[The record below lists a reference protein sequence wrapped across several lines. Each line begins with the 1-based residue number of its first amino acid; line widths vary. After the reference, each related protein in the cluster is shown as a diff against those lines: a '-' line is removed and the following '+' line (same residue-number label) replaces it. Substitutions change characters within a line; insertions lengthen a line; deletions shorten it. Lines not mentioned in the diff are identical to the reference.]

1 MAVMGCNTRRI
12 KMLRKA
18 LRPRPARGAQLLRFS
33 RPRNLTDLR
42 RPFEHVIKAW
52 VAPDEQHYSMT
63 GTSPKHAFWNAPL
76 FGIAMKT
83 GYRLCFEN
91 TNEFERT
98 QF

>member
-1 MAVMGCNTRRI
+1 VRHAPDQNAPVSTQAETSARSPITAVYEGHAI
-12 KMLRKA
+12 
-18 LRPRPARGAQLLRFS
+18 S
-33 RPRNLTDLR
+33 RLAA
-42 RPFEHVIKAW
+42 PFEDVIKAC

-63 GTSPKHAFWNAPL
+63 VTSPKHAFWNAPL

>member
-1 MAVMGCNTRRI
+1 MGCDRRRI
-12 KMLRKA
+12 KMPRKA
-18 LRPRPARGAQLLRFS
+18 LRPRPVRGAQLLRFTKATQS
-33 RPRNLTDLR
+33 HDLR
-42 RPFEHVIKAW
+42 RPFEHVIKAC

-63 GTSPKHAFWNAPL
+63 VTSPKHAFWNAPL